1 MKPREELG
9 GTRGERGRGGGHHR
23 HLQSAPN
30 GPQSPEPGMESPRA
44 DGAARLCQANGRLRV
59 SGNAG
64 AMSARHRGHLHLRRA
79 VIFLVALTIQPQVS
93 HRLSSISGGMRFKTT
108 TLSVMFAYVFSLIC
122 AKRPLKK
129 PAATVSP
136 HAAVLSSAHAC
147 MALRP
152 PVVSAR
158 CSLLSRTTQN
168 CSNPVL
174 DAWNANITAKT
185 TFGTLNY
192 KALKLS
198 HTFFFAK

>member
-44 DGAARLCQANGRLRV
+44 DGAARLCQANGRLRI

-64 AMSARHRGHLHLRRA
+64 AMSARHRGHLHLQRA

-108 TLSVMFAYVFSLIC
+108 TLSVMFAFVFFPHLCQKSHKEAGGHRLSPRRC
-122 AKRPLKK
+122 PLFCSCMYG
-129 PAATVSP
+129 AAPTCCFSP
-136 HAAVLSSAHAC
+136 
-147 MALRP
+147 
-152 PVVSAR
+152 
-158 CSLLSRTTQN
+158 LL
-168 CSNPVL
+168 PFIPH
-174 DAWNANITAKT
+174 NAE
-185 TFGTLNY
+185 L
-192 KALKLS
+192 L
-198 HTFFFAK
+198 